1 MGLSFS
7 SSHAGSSLPS
17 DPARGRVLAL
27 DGLRGVAILLYGCHN
42 LYSGPSRTH
51 FERAICHVLRT
62 GWVGVSLFFVLTGF
76 LTTAR
81 LNASRDLDPGFHRY
95 YIRRILRIVPLY
107 YGFLLLWLLL
117 ASRGFGYT
125 APDIAI
131 LHASQGWYWAFLAN
145 LRLAT
150 HRGNFGPEPTIFWSL
165 AVVVHFYLL
174 WPFVVATVRRP
185 QLIRL
190 CVVLVLAAI
199 LFRVTLLAEGPDPRI
214 TEAIY
219 TLTPA
224 RMDDLALGA
233 LLALLI
239 GAPEASR
246 QMPRWLWPVAYF
258 LTALLTVVFI
268 LARGI
273 RLDDPFFQTIG
284 YTAVSGTAATYIALA
299 LWARECAHPR
309 RILESAFLRACGRW
323 SYGIYVWH
331 GAIYYAVSREAWF
344 LHPTALA
351 GSQLLGAVALTLGLL
366 AGGIALG
373 AVSCRLYE
381 EPFQRLGRCIGPPR
395 HPA

>member
-1 MGLSFS
+1 MGLSS
-7 SSHAGSSLPS
+7 LSSHAGSSLPS

-62 GWVGVSLFFVLTGF
+62 GWVGVSLL
-76 LTTAR
+76 LRPHR
-81 LNASRDLDPGFHRY
+81 LSDHGQAERQPGSGSGLPPLLHPAN
-95 YIRRILRIVPLY
+95 LRIVPLY

-117 ASRGFGYT
+117 ASRGFAYT

-131 LHASQGWYWAFLAN
+131 LHASQGWYWAFPAN

-165 AVVVHFYLL
+165 AVAVHFYLL

-185 QLIRL
+185 QRSGFASCWCSPQSCSGSPCSLKDRIRGL
-190 CVVLVLAAI
+190 
-199 LFRVTLLAEGPDPRI
+199 PRPS
-214 TEAIY
+214 
-219 TLTPA
+219 TPLRPR

-239 GAPEASR
+239 GARRRVGRCPDGR
-246 QMPRWLWPVAYF
+246 GRWRDS

-273 RLDDPFFQTIG
+273 RLDDLFFQTIG
-284 YTAVSGTAATYIALA
+284 YTAVSGTAADLHRPGALA
-299 LWARECAHPR
+299 RERAHPR

-331 GAIYYAVSREAWF
+331 GAIVLRREPGTVV

-366 AGGIALG
+366 AGDRSGRPS
-373 AVSCRLYE
+373 AVGSTKSRSSVW
-381 EPFQRLGRCIGPPR
+381 
-395 HPA
+395 ADA